1 MTISERVMPLSGM
14 THEEAVLRARAL
26 APIIRER
33 AATAEA
39 QRRQPDE
46 TIEDIINAG
55 LVRLLTP
62 VRWGGHEL
70 TFDGFVDSVIE
81 IAKADGSTG
90 WCYSF
95 LNMHSWLMATFPEQ
109 AQREVW
115 GDNPDALIATSFIPA
130 GSPIRVEDGYLL
142 NGNWPWSSGV
152 DYCEWNM
159 LAGLI
164 MPKTSGEHPE
174 PRIFL
179 LPRSDYE
186 ILDTWFV
193 AGQKSTGSKN
203 VVVKNAFIPEHRTI
217 RLSDIRE
224 GRAPGSTFNP
234 SPLYQLPLFSAF
246 PSALASP
253 ILGATIGAY
262 ETWRNL
268 SHNKSTMYSREQV
281 ASLTHQQIRLAE
293 VSAQIDSAYLLLKRP
308 LDVLSR
314 GGAVTLEERVR
325 NRRDYAY
332 VAHLCVQATE
342 RLFLASGGSANYES
356 NPMQRYWRDVHAMS
370 AHAGLNLDAAGEN
383 FGRLELGLLLN
394 SHDPYF

>member
-1 MTISERVMPLSGM
+1 MGISDQVMASSCMTY
-14 THEEAVLRARAL
+14 EEAISRARAL
-26 APIIRER
+26 APAIQER
-33 AATAEA
+33 ATAAET
-39 QRRQPDE
+39 QRRQPDK
-46 TIEDIINAG
+46 TIRDIIDAG

-62 VRWGGHEL
+62 RRWGGHEL
-70 TFDGFVDSVIE
+70 SFDGFVDSVIE
-81 IAKADGSTG
+81 IAKADGSAG

-95 LNMHSWLMATFPEQ
+95 LNIHSWVMAAFPEQ

-115 GDNPDALIATSFIPA
+115 GDNPDALLATSFIPA
-130 GSPIRVEDGYLL
+130 GRPVRVEAGYLL
-142 NGNWPWSSGV
+142 SGNWPWSSGV

-164 MPKTSGEHPE
+164 MPTASGEHPE

-179 LPRSDYE
+179 LPRNDYE

-203 VVVKNAFIPEHRTI
+203 VVVKDAFVPEHRTI

-224 GRAPGSTFNP
+224 GRAPGSAFNP
-234 SPLYQLPLFSAF
+234 SPLYQLPLISAF
-246 PSALASP
+246 PSALVSP

-268 SHNKSTMYSREQV
+268 SQNKSTMYSREQV
-281 ASLTHQQIRLAE
+281 ATLTHQQIRLAE
-293 VSAQIDSAYLLLKRP
+293 VAAQIDSAHLLLKRA
-308 LDVLSR
+308 LDVLRR
-314 GGAVTLEERVR
+314 GGAVTLEERIR

-332 VAHLCVQATE
+332 VAHLCVQAME
-342 RLFLASGGSANYES
+342 RLFLASGANANYES
-356 NPMQRYWRDVHAMS
+356 NLMQRYWRDVHAMS
-370 AHAGLNLDAAGEN
+370 AHAALNLDAAGEN
-383 FGRLELGLLLN
+383 FGRLELGLPLN

>member
-1 MTISERVMPLSGM
+1 MIISERVMPSRGM
-14 THEEAVLRARAL
+14 TDEEAVLRARAL
-26 APIIRER
+26 APAIRER
-33 AATAEA
+33 AATAEV

-70 TFDGFVDSVIE
+70 SFDGFVDSVIE
-81 IAKADGSTG
+81 IAKADGSAG

-95 LNMHSWLMATFPEQ
+95 LIIHSWVMATFPEQ

-115 GDNPDALIATSFIPA
+115 GNNPDALLATSLIPA
-130 GSPIRVEDGYLL
+130 GRTVRVEAGYLL
-142 NGNWPWSSGV
+142 SGNWPWSSGV

-164 MPKTSGEHPE
+164 MPNASGEHPE

-203 VVVKNAFIPEHRTI
+203 VVVKDAFVPEHRTI
-217 RLSDIRE
+217 RLTDIRE
-224 GRAPGSTFNP
+224 GRPPGSAVNP
-234 SPLYQLPLFSAF
+234 SPLYQLPLISAF

-262 ETWRNL
+262 ETWRNA
-268 SHNKSTMYSREQV
+268 SHNKCTMYSREQV
-281 ASLTHQQIRLAE
+281 ATLTHQQIRLAE
-293 VSAQIDSAYLLLKRP
+293 VAAGIDSAHLLLKRT
-308 LDVLSR
+308 LDVLRR
-314 GGAVTLEERVR
+314 GSAVSLEERVR

-332 VAHLCVQATE
+332 VAHLCVQATQ
-342 RLFLASGGSANYES
+342 RLFLASGGGANYES
-356 NPMQRYWRDVHAMS
+356 NLMQRYWRDVHAMS

-383 FGRLELGLLLN
+383 FGRLELGLPLN
-394 SHDPYF
+394 PHEVLF

>member
-1 MTISERVMPLSGM
+1 MTISERVMPSSM

-39 QRRQPDE
+39 QRRQSDE
-46 TIEDIINAG
+46 TIRDIINAG

-70 TFDGFVDSVIE
+70 TFNSFVDSVIE
-81 IAKADGSTG
+81 IAKADGSAG

-95 LNMHSWLMATFPEQ
+95 LNIHSWIMAAFPEQ
-109 AQREVW
+109 SQQEVW
-115 GDNPDALIATSFIPA
+115 GNNPDALIATSLIPA
-130 GSPIRVEDGYLL
+130 GSPVHVEDGYLL
-142 NGNWPWSSGV
+142 SGDWPWSSGV

-164 MPKTSGEHPE
+164 MPHTSDQRPE

-186 ILDTWFV
+186 IVDTWFV

-203 VVVKNAFIPEHRTI
+203 VVVKNAFVPEHRTI
-217 RLSDIRE
+217 RLSDLSV
-224 GRAPGSTFNP
+224 GRTPGSAFNP
-234 SPLYQLPLFSAF
+234 SPLYQLPLSSAF
-246 PSALASP
+246 ASALASP

-268 SHNKSTMYSREQV
+268 SHSKSTTYSREPV
-281 ASLTHQQIRLAE
+281 ASFTHQQIRLAE
-293 VSAQIDSAYLLLKRP
+293 ISAQIDSAYLLLKRA

-314 GGAVTLEERVR
+314 GGAVTLKESVR
-325 NRRDYAY
+325 NHRDYAY

-342 RLFLASGGSANYES
+342 RLFLASGGGANYES

-370 AHAGLNLDAAGEN
+370 AHTALNLDAAGEN
-383 FGRLELGLLLN
+383 FGRLELGLPLK
-394 SHDPYF
+394 SAQS